1 MRAGDSGKERTDTTE
16 IMKKNYP
23 KSAPRLAVAIC
34 AVVTAG
40 SHAIA
45 LGQEENLQAALEMQE
60 KRIEGL
66 NSLADKIKN
75 FNFFGLSSK
84 VVTKLDERERSE
96 DPFGMA
102 MDPENDLPEIE
113 VPEIEDELEID
124 LTPTTS
130 LQEAL
135 QRFNITGIFPGQQ
148 MIIVGAQNLGIN
160 DKIVIEYS
168 GVTFKLQIDKI
179 TQTEIHMQDIET
191 GEVGIVSTGFGDAL
205 PAGMSR
211 KKPATS
217 SEQESRQAQTIIPF
231 SQQVIKVD

>member
-1 MRAGDSGKERTDTTE
+1 
-16 IMKKNYP
+16 MKNRNAK
-23 KSAPRLAVAIC
+23 LATWLTVAALA
-34 AVVTAG
+34 AVTFGAQ
-40 SHAIA
+40 SKA
-45 LGQEENLQAALEMQE
+45 LGQEDNLQMALEMQD
-60 KRIEGL
+60 KRTAGL
-66 NSLADKIKN
+66 NSLAEKIKN

-113 VPEIEDELEID
+113 VPEVEEDIEVD
-124 LTPTTS
+124 LAPTTS

-135 QRFNITGIFPGQQ
+135 QKFNITGIFPGQQ

-160 DKIVIEYS
+160 DKVVIEYS
-168 GVTFKLQIDKI
+168 GVTFNLRIVKI
-179 TQTEIHMQDIET
+179 TQTEIHMQDTET

-211 KKPATS
+211 KKPAAS
-217 SEQESRQAQTIIPF
+217 SDQQDRQSQTIIPF